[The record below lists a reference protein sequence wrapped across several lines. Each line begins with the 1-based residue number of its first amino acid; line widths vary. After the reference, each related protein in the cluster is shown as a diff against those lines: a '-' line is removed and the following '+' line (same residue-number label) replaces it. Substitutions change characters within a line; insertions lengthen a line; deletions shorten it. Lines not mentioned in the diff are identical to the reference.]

1 MGTPSANA
9 PTGRTLKNY
18 MAYDGGG
25 SVEESWKIVGLGETH
40 FQELTVMDTLSEV
53 QMELSCILMHF
64 YKKSQLV
71 KKVILW
77 RKLATITRYTRQS
90 VLLRN

>member
-1 MGTPSANA
+1 MQ
-9 PTGRTLKNY
+9 
-18 MAYDGGG
+18 
-25 SVEESWKIVGLGETH
+25 VSWKIVGLGETH
-40 FQELTVMDTLSEV
+40 FQELIVMDTLSEV

-64 YKKSQLV
+64 YKKSQV
-71 KKVILW
+71 AKKVILW